1 MARSFPRA
9 FVRVSSQPESHPL
22 DMGLRQVPETAAK
35 QRWRGSMYTDRPA
48 VLGVRILR
56 KPVRACSRR
65 RGPGQVGVSGSTRF
79 FPEGQRHLKNLR
91 VPRRPEDT
99 APEPGRWRA
108 CLCGVA
114 ATLRLVGVRVW
125 VRVWV
130 GVLVGVRVG
139 VRVWVG
145 VRVRVRVGVLPC
157 SLGAVWSHGDPPRPL
172 SDDGPRPVGW
182 RSLERLD
189 PLPSTGVP
197 SELGF

>member
-9 FVRVSSQPESHPL
+9 FVRASSQPESHPL
-22 DMGLRQVPETAAK
+22 DVGLRQIPETAAK
-35 QRWRGSMYTDRPA
+35 QRRRGSMYTDQPA

-65 RGPGQVGVSGSTRF
+65 RGPGQVGVSGSTGF

-91 VPRRPEDT
+91 VPRHPEDT

-114 ATLRLVGVRVW
+114 ATLRLVR
-125 VRVWV
+125 
-130 GVLVGVRVG
+130 VRVG
-139 VRVWVG
+139 VWVAVPVW
-145 VRVRVRVGVLPC
+145 VRVGVLPC

-182 RSLERLD
+182 RSLERSD